1 MVEETVDVD
10 LRLPGLVEV
19 SRMLVVGLV
28 GLQGGIGLTG
38 IDPALSVHDPGL
50 PEQGTREEL
59 QIEAGLADERIGNG
73 LVQVQGHFDVV
84 AHGPGGHRIGDVHVR
99 IDHRIKAGQV
109 ARGVRIGQ
117 GGGDDIVADLAAD
130 LPGHGLPL
138 AGRRLEPEVTVGSDP
153 LAVHQDAHT
162 ALMPFGIEVI
172 EGHHIDTLVAEIP
185 FRDHLELLGLLAA
198 SCRDESDQTDRAKTP
213 ETTHDWLQFFQSYG

>member
-19 SRMLVVGLV
+19 SRMFVVGLV

-50 PEQGTREEL
+50 PEQGTREKL

-99 IDHRIKAGQV
+99 IDHRVEAGQV
-109 ARGVRIGQ
+109 AGGVRIGQ

-138 AGRRLEPEVTVGSDP
+138 AGRRLESEVTVGSDP

-185 FRDHLELLGLLAA
+185 FRDHLELLGPLAA
-198 SCRDESDQTDRAKTP
+198 SCHDESDQTGRAKTP